1 MIFVH
6 SLVPVLDFGS
16 DLGAI
21 DRTPDVVVE
30 VGVVGRFD
38 NYYNDPYVVRTG
50 SWVMV

>member
-1 MIFVH
+1 MISVH
-6 SLVPVLDFGS
+6 SLVPVLDSDF

-21 DRTPDVVVE
+21 DRTPDI

-50 SWVMV
+50 PWVMV

>member
-1 MIFVH
+1 VIFVH
-6 SLVPVLDFGS
+6 SLVPVLDV
-16 DLGAI
+16 DLDAI

-38 NYYNDPYVVRTG
+38 NYYNDPYAVRKG